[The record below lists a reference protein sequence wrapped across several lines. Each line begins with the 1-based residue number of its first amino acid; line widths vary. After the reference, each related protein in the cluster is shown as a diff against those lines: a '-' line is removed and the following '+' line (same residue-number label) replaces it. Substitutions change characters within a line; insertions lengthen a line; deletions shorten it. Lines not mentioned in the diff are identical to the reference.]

1 MENISLPIHSLDID
15 DYDHLTR
22 SQLLSVI
29 LSQAEQYYDL
39 KRMYESKIQEFETK
53 INWLDEQLRLL
64 KSKHYGKSSEQ
75 QSSLQSPQMELFDED
90 EEALQCESPP
100 CNDPQKESITYT
112 RSKPDRSHKN
122 IDTSHLPREK
132 KVYELSEEEKSCA
145 CCNQL
150 MVEFGEESK
159 EEIIF
164 IKPSMK
170 VIEHVRKKYT
180 CRHCDSAKMPAVIEL
195 PLSKSKASQSLV
207 AEIILNK
214 YRYHLPFY
222 RQSKLFKSHGLLLAD
237 STLAGW
243 VMEAAERLSPLR
255 EAFYMQLVQVNVLQG
270 DETPVK
276 VLQPEKQGYMWVYH
290 CYLAGK
296 KFIVFEFSLTRSSSV
311 VNERLKEFKGILQT
325 DGYSGYEALRQREDI
340 ISLGCWDHARR
351 KFADVVKAAGNNKS
365 GKAGDMLEKIGK
377 LYDIEREIK
386 DLPFEE
392 RKVIRQEQA
401 KPKLDAIYSFLQ
413 KINASPKTL
422 LGQAVTYAKNQWE
435 TLIRYVDH
443 GAAQISNAWIEN
455 QIRPFA
461 LGKRNWLFVGN
472 EVSAQKAALLY
483 SLIQSC
489 ELNNIDPRAYL
500 EYVLQQV
507 HRLRRKEVDPMT
519 LLPNTID
526 QKLLNTC

>member
-1 MENISLPIHSLDID
+1 MKNIEVLSQQQD
-15 DYDHLTR
+15 DYAALTR
-22 SQLLSVI
+22 DELLNVI
-29 LSQAEQYYDL
+29 AGQAE
-39 KRMYESKIQEFETK
+39 KNREYERQ
-53 INWLDEQLRLL
+53 INWLTEQLGLL
-64 KSKHYGKSSEQ
+64 KSKYYGKSSEQ
-75 QSSLQSPQMELFDED
+75 QSSLQSLQIELFDED

-100 CNDPQKESITYT
+100 CNDPQKETITYT
-112 RSKPDRSHKN
+112 RSKPNRSHKQ
-122 IDTSHLPREK
+122 IDTAHLPREK
-132 KVYELSEEEKSCA
+132 KLYELSEEEKCCA
-145 CCNQL
+145 SCNQP

-164 IKPSMK
+164 IKPSIK
-170 VIEHVRKKYT
+170 VIEHIRKKYT
-180 CRHCDSAKMPAVIEL
+180 CRHCDVAKMPPAVEL
-195 PLSKSKASQSLV
+195 PLSKSKAGHQLI

-222 RQSKLFKSHGLLLAD
+222 RQSKLFGSHGLRLAD

-243 VMEAAERLSPLR
+243 VMEAADRLAPLR
-255 EAFYMQLVQVNVLQG
+255 EAFYLQITQVNLLQG

-276 VLQPEKQGYMWVYH
+276 VLDPEKQGYMWVYH
-290 CYLAGK
+290 CYLPGK
-296 KFIVFEFSLTRSSSV
+296 KFLVFEFSLTRSSSV

-340 ISLGCWDHARR
+340 ISLGCWEHARR
-351 KFADVVKAAGNNKS
+351 KFADVVKAAGNSKS
-365 GKAGDMLEKIGK
+365 GKAGEMLEKIGK

-413 KINASPKTL
+413 KINAPSKTL

-435 TLIRYVDH
+435 TLIPYVEH
-443 GAAQISNAWIEN
+443 GEAQISNAWIEN

-472 EVSAQKAALLY
+472 EASAQKAALLY

-489 ELNNIDPRAYL
+489 DLNDINPRDYL

-507 HRLRRKEVDPMT
+507 HRLRRQEVDPMT

-526 QKLLNTC
+526 KKLLNTS

>member
-1 MENISLPIHSLDID
+1 MEDISLPTYNLDID
-15 DYDHLTR
+15 DYAHLTR
-22 SQLLSVI
+22 TQLLNVI
-29 LSQAEQYYDL
+29 IAQAEQYHDL
-39 KRMYESKIQEFETK
+39 KQMYESKI
-53 INWLDEQLRLL
+53 NWFDEQLRLL

-75 QSSLQSPQMELFDED
+75 QSSLQALQMELFDED
-90 EEALQCESPP
+90 EETLQCESAP
-100 CNDPQKESITYT
+100 CNDPQKETITYT
-112 RSKPDRSHKN
+112 RSKPDRSHKH
-122 IDTSHLPREK
+122 IDTTHLSREK
-132 KVYELSEEEKSCA
+132 KVYELSEAERSCT
-145 CCNQL
+145 CGQS

-180 CRHCDSAKMPAVIEL
+180 CRHCDVAKMPPVIEL
-195 PLSKSKASQSLV
+195 PLSKSKASQSLL

-222 RQSKLFKSHGLLLAD
+222 RQSKLFKSHGLTLAD
-237 STLAGW
+237 STIAGW
-243 VMEAAERLSPLR
+243 VMAAAERLSPLR
-255 EAFYMQLVQVNVLQG
+255 EVFYLQIAQVNLLQG

-276 VLQPEKQGYMWVYH
+276 VLDPEKQGYMWVYH
-290 CYLAGK
+290 CYLPGK

-325 DGYSGYEALRQREDI
+325 DGYSGYEALRQRQDI

-365 GKAGDMLEKIGK
+365 GKAGEMLEKIGK

-413 KINASPKTL
+413 KINAPPKTL
-422 LGQAVTYAKNQWE
+422 LGQAVTYAKNQWP

-443 GAAQISNAWIEN
+443 GEAQISNAWIEN

-472 EVSAQKAALLY
+472 EASAQKAALLY

-489 ELNNIDPRAYL
+489 ELNNIDPRVYL

-526 QKLLNTC
+526 QKLLNTS